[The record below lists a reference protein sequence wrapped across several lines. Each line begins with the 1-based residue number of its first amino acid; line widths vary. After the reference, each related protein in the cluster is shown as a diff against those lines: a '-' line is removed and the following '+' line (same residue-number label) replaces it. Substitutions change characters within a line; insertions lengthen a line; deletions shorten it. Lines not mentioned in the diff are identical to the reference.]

1 MDKKGW
7 IIIVL
12 CVLGIVG
19 NNWYAGRKQQEWKDQ
34 QALLEAA
41 KPKPE
46 VPPAGA
52 DGTPA
57 TPADPS
63 AAPDK
68 PGGELVVTPPAP
80 KFAEA
85 EHVLLV
91 EDANPKH
98 TVRYIFT
105 NRGGGIKRVEFPG
118 DPVHANTDAPV
129 VMNNAIE
136 RAIGALSDGVDRVE
150 TGEYKLI
157 SSGPDHVTYEG
168 VTSSGMLARKHYTVD
183 PAQPKGLPSLRLS
196 LGLTNPGTAEVNTAG
211 WYLFA
216 GSSAP
221 LLADEYEAQTGVAWM
236 DGDGTE
242 FETETMFKGGWFSSA
257 KAVFQQD
264 IVDTKWFGVINQYYS
279 ILLAPTTPGPRS
291 TWSLPVNTTVEGRRA
306 GEAKSRLGIQSAL
319 GLGGGVVAPGA
330 TAQHEWKIF
339 AGPKNYDALKKVQP
353 GFEEVLLYGD
363 MPIFGWMASPFSRM
377 LNWALHR
384 IKTVVPDF
392 GIAIIILTIIIR
404 FLIWP
409 LHAKAQ
415 RTMKRMA
422 LLNPIM
428 QELRTKHEGDPQK
441 LNQEMMKLY
450 QEYGINPL
458 GGCLPI
464 LLQMPI
470 FFGFYRMLQYASEL
484 RHEPFLW
491 VKDLAQP
498 DTLFYIPLPLFGYFP
513 VNVLPLIM
521 AATMVVQMRMTPMT
535 GDKMQQR
542 IFTFMPFIFL
552 IICYNFAS
560 ALSLYWTTTNIF
572 SIAQSWWMKRQPEVT
587 LEKRKPKP
595 KPKASDLSSM
605 RRQMMGLPPEK
616 EKKPG
621 NRPPRTGG

>member
-12 CVLGIVG
+12 CLLGLWG
-19 NNWYAGRKQQEWKDQ
+19 NFELTQKRQREWKEE
-34 QALLEAA
+34 QAKLEAA
-41 KPKPE
+41 RPKPTT
-46 VPPAGA
+46 PPAAG
-52 DGTPA
+52 
-57 TPADPS
+57 PADPS
-63 AAPDK
+63 RPADAAAK
-68 PGGELVVTPPAP
+68 PEAELEVMPPTPA
-80 KFAEA
+80 FAEA
-85 EHVLLV
+85 EHTFVV

-98 TVRYIFT
+98 RVHYVFT

-129 VMNNAIE
+129 VMSNAIA
-136 RAIGALSDGVDRVE
+136 RAIGALSDGIDRVE
-150 TGEYKLI
+150 TGEYQLI

-168 VTSSGMLARKHYTVD
+168 TTSAGLKARKHYTLE
-183 PAQPKGLPSLRLS
+183 PAKPKGLPSLRLTLS
-196 LGLTNPGTAEVNTAG
+196 LTNPGTSEVNTAG
-211 WYLFA
+211 WFLFT
-216 GSSAP
+216 GSAAP
-221 LLADEYEAQTGVAWM
+221 LLSDEYEAQTGIAWM
-236 DGDGTE
+236 DGTTTE
-242 FETETMFKGGWFSSA
+242 FEPETMFKGGWFSSA
-257 KAVFQQD
+257 KAIFQQE
-264 IVDTKWFGVINQYYS
+264 IADTKWFGVINQYYS
-279 ILLAPTTPGPRS
+279 VIVSPAAGGKLSSWA
-291 TWSLPVNTTVEGRRA
+291 LPVNTTVEGRRA
-306 GEAKSRLGIQSAL
+306 GQAKSRLGVQAAL
-319 GLGGGVVAPGA
+319 GLGGGVIPPGGQA
-330 TAQHEWKIF
+330 ELKWTIF
-339 AGPKNYDALKKVQP
+339 AGPKNYDALKKVSP

-384 IKTVVPDF
+384 IKSVVPDF

-428 QELRTKHEGDPQK
+428 QEMRTKYENEPQK

-464 LLQMPI
+464 FLQMPI

-498 DTLFYIPLPLFGYFP
+498 DTLFHLPAVLGNFP
-513 VNVLPLIM
+513 VNALPLLM
-521 AATMVVQMRMTPMT
+521 AVTMVVQMKMTPMT

-542 IFTFMPFIFL
+542 IFGFMPFIFL
-552 IICYNFAS
+552 FICYNFAS

-595 KPKASDLSSM
+595 KPKAEDLSAM
-605 RRQMMGLPPEK
+605 RRRMMGLPAEK